1 MQQTSTLIKLLKLR
15 TNSHVIGFFVGG
27 ARDIRNRLG
36 DFFPGASFYDIEKKK
51 EEFRKSK
58 YLVAEQTGFDDYYIL
73 RSNGLDID
81 EDAEFEVREN
91 VTTRGLVTAFN
102 KYAGNRINNRVIL
115 NRFIG
120 LIS

>member
-1 MQQTSTLIKLLKLR
+1 MQQTSTLVKLLKLR

-27 ARDIRNRLG
+27 ARDIRNRLS
-36 DFFPGASFYDIEKKK
+36 DFFPGSSFYDIEKKK

-58 YLVAEQTGFDDYYIL
+58 FLIVNSTGFDDYYIL

-81 EDAEFEVREN
+81 EDAEFEVKEN
-91 VTTRGLVTAFN
+91 ATTRGFVSAFSKFN
-102 KYAGNRINNRVIL
+102 NNRKANRVVL

-120 LIS
+120 LIA